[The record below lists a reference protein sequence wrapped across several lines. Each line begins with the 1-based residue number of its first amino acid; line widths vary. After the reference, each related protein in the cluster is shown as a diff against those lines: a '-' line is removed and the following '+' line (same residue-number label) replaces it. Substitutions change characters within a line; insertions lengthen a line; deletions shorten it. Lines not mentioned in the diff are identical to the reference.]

1 MLVRGAH
8 KRSKRLRLYSI
19 FSAGFGGCMLAVWAM
34 QFGGLTGIG
43 TIPLDV
49 LAIITAGLTTLAAS
63 GAVLAYFAGGDDI
76 ITAVEAAAMRDAP
89 TGLLSSAG
97 LRARLPDYC
106 DLAEQSDDLEAT
118 YIISIEF
125 TGLRQINEYFSDET
139 GDLVLQSLASR
150 LRAIIGDAG
159 PIGRTTGGEFVAFL
173 NTGEDLA
180 EIHAAVNGIMRIL
193 NQPIKVRGMVH
204 PAYCSCGVA
213 VIASKNVPFDRA
225 LRSANVARANAAE
238 AGLGTWALYHPEMGE
253 AATYNR
259 WLKTELA
266 GAIERNELGL
276 AYQPQIDV
284 HSGSVVGY
292 EALLRW
298 NHWRIGAIPPADFIP
313 VAEQSGLIYQIGEW
327 VMRRAC
333 SNTKHI
339 PGGVKVSINVSNLQL
354 EQPDFIQMMEHIL
367 RKENVETHRIEL
379 EMTESLLASNS
390 QRVRE
395 HLAWVKERGISVAID
410 DFGTGYSNLSMLAG
424 FSFDRLKIDKS
435 FIDRLDERGKFG
447 PMVATIVNLAHTLGA
462 TTVAEGVENEA
473 QATLV
478 KAAGC
483 HVIQGYLY
491 GRPKPLEEIIAENDN
506 AAPVIAINNK
516 ILLSKNGENLEAA
529 V

>member
-1 MLVRGAH
+1 MLVRGVE

-34 QFGGLTGIG
+34 QFGGLAGIG
-43 TIPLDV
+43 AINLNI

-63 GAVLAYFAGGDDI
+63 GAVLAYFAGGDDV
-76 ITAVEAAAMRDAP
+76 ITAVEAAALHDAP

-97 LRARLPDYC
+97 LRAGLPSYC
-106 DLAEQSDDLEAT
+106 EEVENEPSLDAT

-139 GDLVLQSLASR
+139 GDIILRSIAAR
-150 LRAIIGDAG
+150 LRSVVGNAG
-159 PIGRTTGGEFVAFL
+159 PIGRTTGGEFVVFL
-173 NTGEDLA
+173 NTGQDLA
-180 EIHAAVNGIMRIL
+180 EIHAAVNGVMRIL

-213 VIASKNVPFDRA
+213 LVSSKSVPFDRA
-225 LRSANVARANAAE
+225 LRSANVARSNAAE

-259 WLKTELA
+259 WLKTELS
-266 GAIERNELGL
+266 GAIERNELSL
-276 AYQPQIDV
+276 VYQQQCDAN
-284 HSGSVVGY
+284 SNTVVGY

-339 PGGVKVSINVSNLQL
+339 PGDVKVSINVSNLQL
-354 EQPDFIQMMEHIL
+354 EQPDFVYMMENIL
-367 RKENVETHRIEL
+367 RKENVDTSRIEL
-379 EMTESLLASNS
+379 EMTESVLASNS
-390 QRVRE
+390 KRVRE

-447 PMVATIVNLAHTLGA
+447 PMVAAIVNLAHTLGA
-462 TTVAEGVENEA
+462 TTVAEGVENEV

-483 HVIQGYLY
+483 NIIQGYLY

-506 AAPVIAINNK
+506 SAPVIAIDNK
-516 ILLSKNGENLEAA
+516 ILLSKGREQLEA
-529 V
+529 VV

>member
-1 MLVRGAH
+1 
-8 KRSKRLRLYSI
+8 
-19 FSAGFGGCMLAVWAM
+19 MLAVWAM
-34 QFGGLTGIG
+34 QFGGLSGFG
-43 TIPLDV
+43 TIDLDI
-49 LAIITAGLTTLAAS
+49 LAVITAGLTTLAAS
-63 GAVLAYFAGGDDI
+63 GAVLAYFAGGDDV
-76 ITAVEAAAMRDAP
+76 ITAVEAAALTDAP

-97 LRARLPDYC
+97 LRSELPQYC
-106 DLAEQSDDLEAT
+106 RQVEKNEELNAT
-118 YIISIEF
+118 YVISVEF
-125 TGLRQINEYFSDET
+125 SGLRQINEYFSDAT
-139 GDLVLQSLASR
+139 GDRVLLSLAAR
-150 LRAIIGDAG
+150 LRAVIGSAG
-159 PIGRTTGGEFVAFL
+159 PIGRTTGGEFVVFL

-180 EIHAAVNGIMRIL
+180 EIHAAVNGIMRVL
-193 NQPIKVRGMVH
+193 NQPIKVNGMIH

-213 VIASKNVPFDRA
+213 LINSENVPFERA

-259 WLKTELA
+259 WLKTELT
-266 GAIERNELGL
+266 GAIDRNELSL
-276 AYQPQIDV
+276 VYQPQIDAN
-284 HSGSVVGY
+284 SSKIVGY

-313 VAEQSGLIYQIGEW
+313 VAEQSGLIYRIGEW
-327 VMRRAC
+327 VLRRAC
-333 SNTKHI
+333 SNAKHI
-339 PGGVKVSINVSNLQL
+339 PGDVKVSINVSNLQL
-354 EQPDFIQMMEHIL
+354 EQPDFIMMMEDIIK
-367 RKENVETHRIEL
+367 RENVDATRIEL

-390 QRVRE
+390 TRVRD

-462 TTVAEGVENEA
+462 TTVAEGVENEM

-483 HVIQGYLY
+483 HVMQGYLY
-491 GRPKPLEEIIAENDN
+491 GRPKPLEEVIAENDN
-506 AAPVIAINNK
+506 AAPVIAIDNK
-516 ILLSKNGENLEAA
+516 IVLSNRNERLEA
-529 V
+529 VV